1 MENKVYYGEYSLKH
15 WIDLILKQDIELPP
29 YQRYFVWEDIQ
40 VRTLIEAFKEK
51 QFIPSITIGY
61 HKDKNI
67 IIDGQQ
73 RLTSIL
79 LSYLGIFPNK
89 DKDAKKNSSDTFA
102 DENDDNL
109 DDDENNMME
118 WRFDRLTKKG
128 RSKEEIL
135 KNIKDDGYNSLKIEE
150 IDEDFWKDNFL
161 GFSYIVPNETSENEA
176 MKFYSTIFK
185 NINIQGTSLTPQES
199 REALYYIN
207 KDYKDF
213 FAPDFCNNIK
223 INNKKIDFVRY
234 LSMLSQ
240 YKKNGKAD
248 EIASGYFRSKNME
261 NYYEEYIY
269 DVINNNDGKFGK
281 FEELFP
287 ALHLDAIEAV
297 KKFSELF
304 TKLNF
309 PKEYT
314 SIIDADMYLFG
325 LIYFALFD
333 KKEFDL
339 NKNVDLNKR
348 IKDKIEKLKKDKR
361 HMKSPN
367 QKKHVSLLIS
377 ESIDAYREYMKNE

>member
-67 IIDGQQ
+67 IIDEQQ

-185 NINIQGTSLTPQES
+185 NINIRGTSLTPQES

-207 KDYKDF
+207 KNYKDF

-240 YKKNGKAD
+240 YKKMVKQTKLLLVIFVAK
-248 EIASGYFRSKNME
+248 IWKTTTKNTFMMLSITMME
-261 NYYEEYIY
+261 NLENLKNYFLHYI
-269 DVINNNDGKFGK
+269 
-281 FEELFP
+281 
-287 ALHLDAIEAV
+287 
-297 KKFSELF
+297 
-304 TKLNF
+304 
-309 PKEYT
+309 
-314 SIIDADMYLFG
+314 
-325 LIYFALFD
+325 
-333 KKEFDL
+333 
-339 NKNVDLNKR
+339 
-348 IKDKIEKLKKDKR
+348 
-361 HMKSPN
+361 
-367 QKKHVSLLIS
+367 
-377 ESIDAYREYMKNE
+377 

>member
-51 QFIPSITIGY
+51 QFIPSITIGC

-185 NINIQGTSLTPQES
+185 NINIRGTSLTPRES

-240 YKKNGKAD
+240 YKKMVKQTKLLLVIFVAK
-248 EIASGYFRSKNME
+248 IWKTTTKNTFMMLSITMME
-261 NYYEEYIY
+261 NSENLKNYFLHYIQMRQ
-269 DVINNNDGKFGK
+269 
-281 FEELFP
+281 
-287 ALHLDAIEAV
+287 
-297 KKFSELF
+297 
-304 TKLNF
+304 KL
-309 PKEYT
+309 
-314 SIIDADMYLFG
+314 
-325 LIYFALFD
+325 
-333 KKEFDL
+333 
-339 NKNVDLNKR
+339 
-348 IKDKIEKLKKDKR
+348 
-361 HMKSPN
+361 
-367 QKKHVSLLIS
+367 
-377 ESIDAYREYMKNE
+377 